1 MPGLAPSVRRMGD
14 KSSIE
19 RTEAHMEP
27 DDRLR
32 PNLPWLRPLL
42 RELDCVHEV
51 PELGAWLK
59 VPLPTS
65 VATDVR

>member
-1 MPGLAPSVRRMGD
+1 
-14 KSSIE
+14 
-19 RTEAHMEP
+19 MEP

-65 VATDVR
+65 VVTDKKGPLE